1 MKQSYSLALGGGAAR
16 WLSYIWVIQYL
27 EEKNIKIIELS
38 GTSIWAIIAALY
50 AMGKSSSE
58 MKEIAWDIH
67 YLKLIDLKMKHGV
80 LKWNKVYKKL
90 HSIFWD
96 ICIEEL
102 TIPLKI
108 VATCITTW
116 EKKVF
121 TTGKLIDAI
130 RASISLPWIFEPYKI
145 EGNMYLDGG
154 IVNNLPIEVL
164 DGKNVIAV
172 TALKKWN
179 EEMKLKR
186 KVAWIDFNVWFFT
199 MNFQVLQKT
208 IILMMKQNELRSIET
223 SEKNVILIEPKYG
236 KLEFY
241 SFNKLDELISVG
253 YEAVKNTFKI

>member
-1 MKQSYSLALGGGAAR
+1 MKQSYSLALGGWAAR
-16 WLSYIWVIQYL
+16 GLSYIWVIQYL
-27 EEKNIKIIELS
+27 EEHDIQITEIS
-38 GTSIWAIIAALY
+38 GTSIGAIVAWLY
-50 AMGKSSSE
+50 AMGKSSAE
-58 MKEIAWDIH
+58 MRGIAEKINYFKLMDI
-67 YLKLIDLKMKHGV
+67 KMKHGL

-96 ICIEEL
+96 VCIEDL
-102 TIPLKI
+102 KIPLKI

-121 TTGKLIDAI
+121 TSGKLIDAI
-130 RASISLPWIFEPYKI
+130 RASMSLPSIFEPYKI
-145 EGNMYLDGG
+145 DGNMYLDWG

-186 KVAWIDFNVWFFT
+186 KVIGIDFNVWFFT

-223 SEKNVILIEPKYG
+223 SEKNITLIEPEYG

-241 SFNKLDELISVG
+241 SFNKLDELIKVG
-253 YEAVKNTFKI
+253 YEAVNNKI